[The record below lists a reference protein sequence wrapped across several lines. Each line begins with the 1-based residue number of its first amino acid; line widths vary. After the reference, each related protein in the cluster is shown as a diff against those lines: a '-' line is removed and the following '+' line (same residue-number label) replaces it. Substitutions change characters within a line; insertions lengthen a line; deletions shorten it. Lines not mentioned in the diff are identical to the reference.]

1 MNKKVKNAVNKEY
14 NGLKFKSL
22 LEVTTY
28 KELLQEGFNVLYE
41 PETFILWKGFKP
53 TIPFYDKDKQ
63 TKMLKRNDKKIID
76 IKYTPDFM
84 FVYKGLTIFMETKGI
99 ENDVFY
105 IKKKLFREYLEKERQ
120 HNPGFRPLYFE
131 IYNKRQLIQAINI
144 IKSYGIA

>member
-41 PETFILWKGFKP
+41 PETYILWKGFKP

-84 FVYKGLTIFMETKGI
+84 FVYKALTVFIETKGI

-105 IKKKLFREYLEKERQ
+105 IKKKLFREYLEKEHQ

-144 IKSYGIA
+144 IKSYDIA